1 MKELTE
7 KQEIIFN
14 FIKNSIRETG
24 FPPTVREIGAEFDI
38 TVKGAYDHIKAIE
51 KKGYIHCTQNK
62 SRAIEIVGGNDQL
75 HNENMVNIPLLGDI
89 AAGTPILA
97 EENID
102 DYLPFPKSNFA
113 SGNYFALRVRGD
125 SMIDE
130 GIYDKDIAILRH
142 QSTANNGQ
150 IVAAMMDGEATLKT
164 FKKKKDLVQLIPANS
179 EYDVIETKSVSI
191 LGILAGIFR
200 KY

>member
-1 MKELTE
+1 MKDLTE
-7 KQEIIFN
+7 KQELVFK
-14 FIKNSIRETG
+14 FIKDSIRDTG
-24 FPPTVREIGAEFDI
+24 FPPTVREIGSEFGI

-75 HNENMVNIPLLGDI
+75 HSETMVNIPLLGDI

-102 DYLPFPKSNFA
+102 DYLAFPKSSFS
-113 SGNYFALRVRGD
+113 SGNFFALRVRGD
-125 SMIDE
+125 SMIEE
-130 GIYDKDIAILRH
+130 GIFDKDVAIIKH

-150 IVAAMMDGEATLKT
+150 IVAAMMEGEATLKT
-164 FKKKKDLVQLIPANS
+164 FKKKKDVVQLIPANPD
-179 EYDVIETKSVSI
+179 YQIIETKSVSI
-191 LGILAGIFR
+191 MGVLAGIFR